1 MRNVSIPADLQLK
14 LFDCLVAPILLY
26 SSEIWSY
33 ENMEII
39 ERVHIGFL
47 KRVLHVRSSTP
58 NYMVYGETGR
68 YPLIINAKVRY
79 VCFWSKL
86 LLDRK
91 DKLSSTLYR
100 ILYSTQ
106 ETENIQFKWLS
117 HVKKIFDECG
127 FSYIWSS
134 QITINPEAIKVI
146 IKQRLIDHFYQK
158 KCYQIWIFHLE
169 ADFILLLKII

>member
-1 MRNVSIPADLQLK
+1 
-14 LFDCLVAPILLY
+14 
-26 SSEIWSY
+26 
-33 ENMEII
+33 
-39 ERVHIGFL
+39 
-47 KRVLHVRSSTP
+47 
-58 NYMVYGETGR
+58 MVYGETGR
-68 YPLIINAKVRY
+68 YPLIINAKVRC

-91 DKLSSTLYR
+91 DKLLSTLYR

-146 IKQRLIDHFYQK
+146 IKQRLIDHVYQK
-158 KCYQIWIFHLE
+158 MLSNMDISSRGRFYSSFKDNLQLE
-169 ADFILLLKII
+169 KYLTLLKK